1 MTTINNVQ
9 MHNQL
14 MPIAQM
20 IESAAWY
27 TQAVANA
34 ISKTGKP
41 LNDITIGE
49 LIKIIDQ
56 TDRATR

>member
-1 MTTINNVQ
+1 MTAINNVQ

-41 LNDITIGE
+41 LNDMTIGE
-49 LIKIIDQ
+49 LIQIIDQ

>member
-27 TQAVANA
+27 TQAVADA

-41 LNDITIGE
+41 LNDLTVGE
-49 LIKIIDQ
+49 LLDIIDH
-56 TDRATR
+56 TDHATR